1 MRKVLIIG
9 VNGMLGHTLADVASK
24 KFEVV
29 GTCPKLMYRKKSV
42 EIEKLDITDNN
53 AVKSLVLKHN
63 PNLIV
68 NCAAVTNVDFC
79 EDHPEIAYRVHVNG
93 TKFLSNAAD
102 KIGAKF
108 VHISTDFV
116 FDGNKG
122 NYTEDDVP
130 RPINVYGKTKY
141 EGEKVVSNS
150 ALVLRTC
157 IYGWN
162 VLPKK
167 SIVEWIID
175 EIKRTKSIN
184 LFNDSYFTPIYTCTF
199 SKIILQMSKK
209 NSTGLYHVA
218 GSKKISKY
226 DFALEV
232 AEVFNLNKNLIKPI
246 SFKSVAKKAKRP
258 RDTSLLCHKLK
269 KEGFRLENVKKGLG
283 AMKNDKI

>member
-1 MRKVLIIG
+1 MIIG
-9 VNGMLGHTLADVASK
+9 VSGMLGHTLAEVASK

-29 GTCPKLMYRKKSV
+29 GTCAEPMYNKEGV
-42 EIEKLDITDNN
+42 EIEELDITDDN
-53 AVKSLVLKHN
+53 AVKSLFLKHD
-63 PNLIV
+63 PDLIV
-68 NCAAVTNVDFC
+68 NCAALTNVDFC

-116 FDGNKG
+116 FDGKKG
-122 NYTEDDVP
+122 NYTEADVP

-167 SIVEWIID
+167 SMIEWIID
-175 EIKRTKSIN
+175 EIKRTRPIN
-184 LFNDSYFTPIYTCTF
+184 LFSDSFFTPIYTRTF
-199 SKIILQMSKK
+199 SKIILQMSKQNLK
-209 NSTGLYHVA
+209 GLYHVA
-218 GSKKISKY
+218 GSKRISKY
-226 DFALEV
+226 DFALNV
-232 AEVFNLNKNLIKPI
+232 AEVFNLDKNLIKPI
-246 SFKSVAKKAKRP
+246 PFKNIVKKAKRP